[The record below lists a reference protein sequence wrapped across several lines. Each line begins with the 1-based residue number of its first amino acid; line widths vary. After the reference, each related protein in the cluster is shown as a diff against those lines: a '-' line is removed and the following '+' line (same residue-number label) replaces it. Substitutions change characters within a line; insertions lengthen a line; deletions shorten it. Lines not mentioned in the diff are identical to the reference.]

1 LNELLCGTGRQE
13 KPTNLTDHP
22 QANTTSNLNP
32 KHYPETLE
40 RVAPETDDARSVK
53 ISQTELQSDQ
63 VLTEAGAGT
72 RTIWPKKEAP
82 TNLAQ

>member
-1 LNELLCGTGRQE
+1 MWYWPPR
-13 KPTNLTDHP
+13 KPNYPARHP

-32 KHYPETLE
+32 GHYPEIMA
-40 RVAPETDDARSVK
+40 RVAARTDDTGYGGK
-53 ISQTELQSDQ
+53 SQLELPSDQ